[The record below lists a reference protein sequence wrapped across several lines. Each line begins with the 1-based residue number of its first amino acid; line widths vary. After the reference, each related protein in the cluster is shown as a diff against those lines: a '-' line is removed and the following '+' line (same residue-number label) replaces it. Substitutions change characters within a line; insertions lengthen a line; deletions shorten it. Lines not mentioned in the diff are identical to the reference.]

1 MSTLYSVIAEGRVT
15 TMTYHEEDGQILV
28 MVSKVVMTCHEN
40 GGNNAAADG
49 DCLAMVVLA
58 QGLCVAGDYIAV
70 LA

>member
-40 GGNNAAADG
+40 GGDNAAADG
-49 DCLAMVVLA
+49 DSLAISVST
-58 QGLCVAGDYIAV
+58 GPLCCW
-70 LA
+70 